1 MSVRQPPEQQLPL
14 HPNPHAE
21 FSHAALKNTGQRRY
35 TLPYIKENA
44 WGYLFLLPSLILFTL
59 FLFYPLLRSI
69 YMSLFL
75 TDPQGR
81 IVEFVGM
88 ENYLSMFHDPRFL
101 KNILTSGLF
110 ALYTVPTT
118 ILIAL
123 PIAYLTHQNIRGKQ
137 IFQLI
142 FSSPLALSVGTA
154 SIIWGLL
161 YHPSMGVFNYFLS
174 LLKLSPVFWLADPNW
189 ALLSVSV
196 MTIWLNFGFAYIV
209 LLSGLKTI
217 PEEIEESARID
228 GAGLWRTFFR
238 ITVPLLTPNL
248 FFLITVSAI
257 NSLQAFGQI
266 HLLTQGG
273 PTDTTNVL
281 VYRLYQDAFV
291 NFRFGIGSAEAIFLF
306 LLVLL
311 LTALQ
316 FLFLERKVH
325 YQ

>member
-1 MSVRQPPEQQLPL
+1 MSVRQPPEQELSL
-14 HPNPHAE
+14 RPNQHTD
-21 FSHAALKNTGQRRY
+21 FSHVALKKTGQRRY
-35 TLPYIKENA
+35 PLTYIKENA
-44 WGYLFLLPSLILFTL
+44 WGYLFLLPSLTLFTL

-88 ENYLSMFHDPRFL
+88 ENYLSMFRDSRFL

-123 PIAYLTHQNIRGKQ
+123 PVAYLTHQNIRGKQ

-189 ALLSVSV
+189 ALLSVSGPH
-196 MTIWLNFGFAYIV
+196 T
-209 LLSGLKTI
+209 
-217 PEEIEESARID
+217 
-228 GAGLWRTFFR
+228 
-238 ITVPLLTPNL
+238 
-248 FFLITVSAI
+248 
-257 NSLQAFGQI
+257 SLAHKMRRMEG
-266 HLLTQGG
+266 
-273 PTDTTNVL
+273 
-281 VYRLYQDAFV
+281 
-291 NFRFGIGSAEAIFLF
+291 
-306 LLVLL
+306 
-311 LTALQ
+311 
-316 FLFLERKVH
+316 
-325 YQ
+325 